1 MNYTLSQIQSIIGGK
16 LIGDPDLRITGVGSI
31 DNAAPGD
38 ITFIK
43 DETLVDKLKKT
54 SASAVVV
61 HRVIDGVKK
70 PLIVVDNPFLAF
82 TKFLTVISREKQKR
96 PAGIHPTSI
105 ISRHASIGKDISI
118 GAYAIIEDNVKIG
131 DRVTIYPNVFV
142 GHDSTIG
149 DDSVIYPN
157 VTIRE
162 EVIIGKRAVIHACT
176 VIGDDGFGYLQAR
189 PERSE
194 GSPPT
199 CRRHV
204 KIPQVGTVEI
214 GDDVEIGANVT
225 IARAAL
231 DKTVIGHGVKIDN
244 HSHIAHN
251 VVIGEDSMLI
261 AYAKI
266 AGGAI
271 IGKNVMIAEDVG
283 ITDHA
288 KIGDNCVIGGG
299 SNVYKSLAP
308 GSIVWG
314 SPAKPIN
321 LEKRIQVLIKKLPQM
336 MESLKGLSKRL
347 GKTEKQGIGDRE

>member
-1 MNYTLSQIQSIIGGK
+1 MNYTLSQIQSIIGGR
-16 LIGDPDLRITGVGSI
+16 LIGGDNLRITGVGSI
-31 DNAAPGD
+31 DSAAGGE

-43 DETLVDKLKKT
+43 DETYVDKIQQT
-54 SASAVVV
+54 RASAVVV
-61 HRVIDGVKK
+61 HRMIEGVKK
-70 PLIVVDNPFLAF
+70 PLIVVNDPFFAI
-82 TKFLTVISREKQKR
+82 TKFLAVIAREKQKR
-96 PAGIHPTSI
+96 PQGIHPTAI
-105 ISRHASIGKDISI
+105 ISVSASIGEDDSI
-118 GAYAIIEDNVKIG
+118 VAYVVMEENVKIG
-131 DRVTIYPNVFV
+131 GNVTIYPNVFV
-142 GHDSTIG
+142 GRNSTIG
-149 DDSVIYPN
+149 GDSVIYPN

-162 EVIIGKRAVIHACT
+162 DVIIGKRAIIHAGT
-176 VIGDDGFGYLQAR
+176 AIGDDGFGYLQVN
-189 PERSE
+189 
-194 GSPPT
+194 G
-199 CRRHV
+199 RHV

-231 DKTVIGHGVKIDN
+231 EKTIIGRGVKIDN

-266 AGGAI
+266 AGGAT

-288 KIGDNCVIGGG
+288 RIGDNCVIGGG
-299 SNVYKSLAP
+299 SNVFKKNLEP

-336 MESLKGLSKRL
+336 MESLKELSKRL
-347 GKTEKQGIGDRE
+347 GKVEKGGEKG

>member
-16 LIGDPDLRITGVGSI
+16 LIGDSNLRIIGVGSI
-31 DNAAPGD
+31 NNAAPGD

-43 DETLVDKLKKT
+43 DEAFVDRIQKT
-54 SASAVVV
+54 NASAVVV
-61 HRVIDGVKK
+61 HRVIDGAKK

-82 TKFLTVISREKQKR
+82 SKFLAVISKEKQKR
-96 PAGIHPTSI
+96 PTGIHPTAI
-105 ISRHASIGKDISI
+105 ISKNALIGKDISI
-118 GAYAIIEDNVKIG
+118 GAYVVIEDDVKVG

-149 DDSVIYPN
+149 DDSIIYPN

-162 EVIIGKRAVIHACT
+162 EVIIGKRAIIHAGT

-231 DKTVIGHGVKIDN
+231 DKTVIGRGVKIDN

-251 VVIGEDSMLI
+251 VIIGEDSMLI

-266 AGGAI
+266 AGGAV

-283 ITDHA
+283 VTDHA

-299 SNVYKSLAP
+299 SNVFKKSLEP

-321 LEKRIQVLIKKLPQM
+321 LEKRIQALIKKLPQM
-336 MESLKGLSKRL
+336 MESLRELSK
-347 GKTEKQGIGDRE
+347 KIG

>member
-16 LIGDPDLRITGVGSI
+16 LIGDGNLRITGAGSI

-38 ITFIK
+38 ITFVK
-43 DETLVDKLKKT
+43 DEAFAYKIHKT
-54 SASAVVV
+54 GASAVVV
-61 HRVIDGVKK
+61 HRVVDGVKK

-96 PAGIHPTSI
+96 PAGVHPTAS
-105 ISRHASIGKDISI
+105 ISRNALIGKDISI
-118 GAYAIIEDNVKIG
+118 GAYVVIEDNVKIG

-142 GHDSTIG
+142 GHDSAIEE
-149 DDSVIYPN
+149 DSLIYPS

-162 EVIIGKRAVIHACT
+162 EVIIGKRVVIHAGT
-176 VIGDDGFGYLQAR
+176 VIGDDGFGYLQVN
-189 PERSE
+189 
-194 GSPPT
+194 G
-199 CRRHV
+199 RHV

-214 GDDVEIGANVT
+214 GDDVEIGANVA

-231 DKTVIGHGVKIDN
+231 DKTVIKRGVKIDN
-244 HSHIAHN
+244 YSHIAHN

-288 KIGDNCVIGGG
+288 RIGDNCVIGGG
-299 SNVYKSLAP
+299 SNVYKSLEP
-308 GSIVWG
+308 GSKVWG

-336 MESLKGLSKRL
+336 MEHMRKLSKKVMSSEL
-347 GKTEKQGIGDRE
+347 